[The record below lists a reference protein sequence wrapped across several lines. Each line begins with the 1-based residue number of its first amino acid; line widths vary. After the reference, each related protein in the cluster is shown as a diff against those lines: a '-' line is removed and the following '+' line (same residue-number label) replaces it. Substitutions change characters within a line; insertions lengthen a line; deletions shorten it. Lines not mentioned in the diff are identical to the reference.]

1 MLESLRGRTARMGR
15 YGLVYLLA
23 IALYVAAS
31 LLVQGFSSRSGMH
44 NVLLASTILAIV
56 AAGQTLVI
64 LGAGVDLS
72 VPWMMASA
80 AELTASMSK
89 GLDSNL
95 VKVLPIV
102 LGFALL
108 VGFINGIGITLLE
121 VPPIVMTLAMNV
133 MLNGFIALEVS
144 ATAPAAAPPFVV
156 SLAFGEILGL
166 PVPLYLL
173 LASVVVFTL
182 LLTYRP
188 FGRRLYAVGTSVLVS
203 RLSGV
208 RPTVVLTSAYM
219 LSSLAAAIAGI
230 VLLGFS
236 GEAFNGMGDQYQFT
250 SIAAVIVGGASI
262 LGGRGHYIGTVG
274 GVFLLTTLNI
284 LLQVYSLGAGTI
296 KVFYGLAILVSVW
309 LSQADLL
316 ALVRRVRR
324 QRERALAA
332 E

>member
-1 MLESLRGRTARMGR
+1 MLEGLSRRLSRSGR
-15 YGLVYLLA
+15 YALVYVLA

-31 LLVQGFSSRSGMH
+31 LLVSGFSSSSGMH
-44 NVLLASTILAIV
+44 NVLLATTILAIV
-56 AAGQTLVI
+56 SAGQTLVI

-89 GLDSNL
+89 GQDSNL
-95 VKVLPIV
+95 FRVLPIV
-102 LGFALL
+102 CGFALL
-108 VGFINGIGITLLE
+108 VGLINGVGVTLLE

-133 MLNGFIALEVS
+133 VLNGYIALEVS
-144 ATAPAAAPPFVV
+144 SAAPATAPPFVV
-156 SLAFGEILGL
+156 SLAFGEILGI
-166 PVPLYLL
+166 PVPLFLL
-173 LASVVVFTL
+173 LGCLALFTT

-208 RPTVVLTSAYM
+208 RPAVVLTSAYM
-219 LSSLAAAIAGI
+219 LSSLSAAAAGI

-296 KVFYGLAILVSVW
+296 KVFYGLAILISVW
-309 LSQADLL
+309 LSQADLGPL
-316 ALVRRVRR
+316 LRRVRSY
-324 QRERALAA
+324 RARPIAA